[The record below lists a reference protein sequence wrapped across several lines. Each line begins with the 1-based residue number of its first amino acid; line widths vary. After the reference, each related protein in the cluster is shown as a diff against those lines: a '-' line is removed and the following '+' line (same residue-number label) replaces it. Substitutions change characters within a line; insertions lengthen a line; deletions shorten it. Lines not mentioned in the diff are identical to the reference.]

1 MGSRPRPGPNDAG
14 TSQGLGR
21 PAHRGSHSRPVRLIP
36 LKKALCRTDR
46 GIASQKE
53 ATLRINARF
62 STSRCVYSCEG
73 AFVFSSFHFSHSRV
87 NLSLFRRRIQKKQSG
102 ITQNPI
108 CKCGSPDMLTTSIL
122 TDFVGGSRTSFH
134 RMAYSAVSAQAVAE
148 NGVFTRLSTRDRN
161 TMPDDRKTRLG
172 KIQRKPF
179 GIRIGRECSSEQKS
193 RENCFSRGKRHK
205 EQ

>member
-1 MGSRPRPGPNDAG
+1 MLRGAILEKRGIWEVAPDQVRMTPELVRDWDAPHIEV
-14 TSQGLGR
+14 R
-21 PAHRGSHSRPVRLIP
+21 FSRPVRLIP

-53 ATLRINARF
+53 ATLQKNARF

-73 AFVFSSFHFSHSRV
+73 AFVFSSFHFCHSRV
-87 NLSLFRRRIQKKQSG
+87 NLSLFRRQIQKKQSG

-134 RMAYSAVSAQAVAE
+134 RMIYSAVSAQAAAE

-161 TMPDDRKTRLG
+161 TMPDDRKT
-172 KIQRKPF
+172 
-179 GIRIGRECSSEQKS
+179 
-193 RENCFSRGKRHK
+193 
-205 EQ
+205 

>member
-36 LKKALCRTDR
+36 PKKALCRTDR

-134 RMAYSAVSAQAVAE
+134 RMVYILPSAPRRLQRMASSLDYPQEIETPCQMTARRDSA
-148 NGVFTRLSTRDRN
+148 
-161 TMPDDRKTRLG
+161 
-172 KIQRKPF
+172 I
-179 GIRIGRECSSEQKS
+179 S
-193 RENCFSRGKRHK
+193 RENHSASA
-205 EQ
+205 